1 MRLNTKWD
9 YYTVKKL
16 YPVTT
21 WYKYWARLNEDREMW
36 YDRGLVDKDKLVEDA
51 THKWKQET
59 QVDPET
65 KEESTVYRQYEL
77 AMNPLHPFYRL
88 HFRQE
93 EVDAALAEA
102 KEALS

>member
-51 THKWKQET
+51 THKWK
-59 QVDPET
+59 
-65 KEESTVYRQYEL
+65 
-77 AMNPLHPFYRL
+77 
-88 HFRQE
+88 
-93 EVDAALAEA
+93 
-102 KEALS
+102 